1 MRKTYQVNTL
11 EVSKAL
17 AELLTSLSLLPSDIK
32 KLRAARKLLR
42 NTPTDP
48 TPSSSTVAAPT
59 P

>member
-17 AELLTSLSLLPSDIK
+17 AELLTSLSLLPSE

>member
-17 AELLTSLSLLPSDIK
+17 AELLTSLSFPSEK
-32 KLRAARKLLR
+32 TCATRKLLR